1 MARPSAP
8 RGQGRARVMVTALEL
23 FARQGVSGT
32 SLQNIADQ
40 LGVTKAAVYY
50 QFRSKEEIV
59 LAVVED
65 TFADLRTF
73 LDEAE
78 AEPDEA
84 AATDR
89 ALVGLVELMIDHR
102 QAIAALLLDPEV
114 GRIVDSHPELAA
126 LTERMSALLVGSD
139 ASLSRRVAASV
150 VGSGLAHAGMDP
162 DLAEVPDD
170 VLRRELLAVGRAVLL
185 PRRGQGG

>member
-8 RGQGRARVMVTALEL
+8 RGQGRARVVVTALEL
-23 FARQGVSGT
+23 FARRGVAGT
-32 SLQNIADQ
+32 SLQDIADG

-59 LAVVED
+59 LAVVEE
-65 TFADLRTF
+65 TFSDLRAF
-73 LDEAE
+73 LEEAE

-89 ALVGLVELMIDHR
+89 ALVGLVELMIAHR
-102 QAIAALLLDPEV
+102 EAIAALLLDPEV
-114 GRIVDSHPELAA
+114 GRIVQSHPELAD
-126 LTERMSALLVGSD
+126 LTERMSTVLVGSD
-139 ASLSRRVAASV
+139 GSLSRRVAASV

-162 DLAEVPDD
+162 DLADVPDD
-170 VLRRELLAVGRAVLL
+170 DLRRELLAVGRAVLL
-185 PRRGQGG
+185 PG